1 MSAIILAV
9 VLIAIDQIIKYACV
23 LKLNEPVTLIPH
35 FIELYYVENTGAAFG
50 IMQGKTLF
58 LTIVPLLIIAGLIF
72 YYIKLKDSKGDKFTK
87 FCIIL
92 IISGAIGNLID
103 RVFRGYVVDMFH
115 FTFFDFPVFNFADIL
130 VVCGAIILVIV
141 TFVYGEEE

>member
-1 MSAIILAV
+1 MSAIILAI

-35 FIELYYVENTGAAFG
+35 FIELYYVENRGAAFG
-50 IMQGKTLF
+50 IMAGKTFF
-58 LTIVPLLIIAGLIF
+58 LTIVPVLIIVGLVF
-72 YYIKLKDSKGDKFTK
+72 YYKKLSDSKGDKYTK
-87 FCIIL
+87 FAITL
-92 IISGAIGNLID
+92 IVSGAIGNLID

-141 TFVYGEEE
+141 TFVYGEEK